1 MKIRTFS
8 PKASDIERLWWV
20 VDADGQ
26 TLGRL
31 ASVVATRLR
40 GKDKP
45 IYAPHMD
52 CGDFVV
58 VINASQID
66 VTGRKLEQKQ
76 YYRHSGYPGG
86 LKTTSLQEEM
96 EKHPERVIEKA
107 VRGMLPKTSLGEHM
121 IKKLKVYAGP
131 DHPHASQQPQPWELT
146 EELTGKVQEKQTA

>member
-1 MKIRTFS
+1 MNTKTYS
-8 PKASDIERLWWV
+8 PKVSEIERRWWLV
-20 VDADGQ
+20 NAEGQ

-58 VINASQID
+58 VINASRIE

-86 LKTTSLQEEM
+86 LRTTSLAQEM
-96 EKHPERVIEKA
+96 EKHPERVIEQA

-121 IKKLKVYAGP
+121 LKKLKVYAGP
-131 DHPHASQQPQPWELT
+131 EHPHVSQQPQPWELT
-146 EELTGKVQEKQTA
+146 EDLTGTAAS